1 MRDSIFTDPISF
13 NQETEMEK
21 VEDHI
26 IELVNIDIGPSSPEN
41 APAACPRCCRLLLFI
56 SEIRNLA
63 LAELGRES
71 TDLGGTAT
79 PRGVAEG
86 R

>member
-1 MRDSIFTDPISF
+1 
-13 NQETEMEK
+13 MEK
-21 VEDHI
+21 VDNHI

-41 APAACPRCCRLLLFI
+41 AHAECPRCSRLLLFI
-56 SEIRNLA
+56 SEIKNLA
-63 LAELGRES
+63 LTELGRES